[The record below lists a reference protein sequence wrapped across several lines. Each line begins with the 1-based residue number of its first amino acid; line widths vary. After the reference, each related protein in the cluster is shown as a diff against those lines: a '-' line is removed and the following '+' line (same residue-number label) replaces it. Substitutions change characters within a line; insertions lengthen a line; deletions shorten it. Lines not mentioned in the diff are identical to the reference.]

1 MAVEMD
7 QEIKI
12 EPVESDCLFEHK
24 KENFIKVENVFEQKS
39 ETNESAVLE
48 DPLKVSSDAQGG
60 FSCKNEIKSKISNV
74 NQNCSKSDNNHPIK
88 AEEEED
94 KIPKTNAQLTFKQL
108 KEIVRKGQEFTDLIK
123 ELDPNVERQSKIIE
137 IIDDCLKC
145 YKEEAK
151 EKSKNDAKQT
161 NVHNFFTKLSSKPK
175 ESARNSFY
183 SNSGQKSGGPKSEA
197 QEFEEGKIFENKVV
211 HERKSN
217 RLEMTEIKIWKG
229 KR

>member
-12 EPVESDCLFEHK
+12 EPVESDCLFELK

-60 FSCKNEIKSKISNV
+60 FSCENEIKSKISNV

-108 KEIVRKGQEFTDLIK
+108 KEIVRKGQEFTDLI
-123 ELDPNVERQSKIIE
+123 NQGARSK
-137 IIDDCLKC
+137 C
-145 YKEEAK
+145 
-151 EKSKNDAKQT
+151 
-161 NVHNFFTKLSSKPK
+161 
-175 ESARNSFY
+175 
-183 SNSGQKSGGPKSEA
+183 
-197 QEFEEGKIFENKVV
+197 
-211 HERKSN
+211 
-217 RLEMTEIKIWKG
+217 
-229 KR
+229 